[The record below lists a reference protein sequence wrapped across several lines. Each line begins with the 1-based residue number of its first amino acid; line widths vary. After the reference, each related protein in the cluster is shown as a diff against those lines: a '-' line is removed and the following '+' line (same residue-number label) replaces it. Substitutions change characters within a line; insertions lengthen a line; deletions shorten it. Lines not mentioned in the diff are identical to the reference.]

1 MLLEIANMKKNY
13 GNIIA
18 LNDVSLTLGTGVY
31 GLLGPNGAGKSTLI
45 QIVTGNLQATSG
57 EIFYNGINIKNC
69 EKEYKKRLG
78 YVPQNQGIYEN
89 FSSKKFLEY
98 MAVLKAIAKKEI
110 GSEVQRVLEIVGLLE
125 VQHRKLGSFSGGMRQ
140 RILIA
145 QALLGNPELIIL
157 DEPTAGLDPKERIK
171 IRNFIS
177 RIAENKIILIATHVV
192 SDVESIAKEIVLL
205 GQGVIQKKGTPK
217 DLCEWLNDGVLECI
231 VNSEQF
237 EQLEQ
242 EAVISN
248 LQEMPD
254 GNLQVRLLG
263 DGRKRKQLEERQI
276 QVVSRFPNLQEVYLA
291 VFTEKSK

>member
-89 FSSKKFLEY
+89 FSAKKFLEY

-145 QALLGNPELIIL
+145 QA
-157 DEPTAGLDPKERIK
+157 
-171 IRNFIS
+171 
-177 RIAENKIILIATHVV
+177 
-192 SDVESIAKEIVLL
+192 
-205 GQGVIQKKGTPK
+205 
-217 DLCEWLNDGVLECI
+217 
-231 VNSEQF
+231 
-237 EQLEQ
+237 
-242 EAVISN
+242 
-248 LQEMPD
+248 
-254 GNLQVRLLG
+254 
-263 DGRKRKQLEERQI
+263 
-276 QVVSRFPNLQEVYLA
+276 
-291 VFTEKSK
+291 

>member
-1 MLLEIANMKKNY
+1 MLLEITNIKKKY
-13 GNIIA
+13 GTVMA
-18 LNDVSLTLGTGVY
+18 LNDVSLTLGAGVY

-57 EIFYNGINIKNC
+57 EVSYNGRKIKTH
-69 EKEYKKRLG
+69 EKEYKKLLG
-78 YVPQNQGIYEN
+78 YVPQSQGIYEN
-89 FSSKKFLEY
+89 FSAKKFLEY

-110 GSEVQRVLEIVGLLE
+110 HSEVQRVLEIVGLSD
-125 VQHRKLGSFSGGMRQ
+125 VQHRKLGGFSGGMRQ

-177 RIAENKIILIATHVV
+177 RISENKIILIATHVV
-192 SDVESIAKEIVLL
+192 SDVESIAKEIILL
-205 GQGVIQKKGTPK
+205 GQGVVQKQGTPR
-217 DLCEWLNDGVLECI
+217 DLCESLKGSVLECV

-242 EAVISN
+242 DAVISN

-263 DGRKRKQLEERQI
+263 DEMKKKQLEEKEI
-276 QVVSRFPNLQEVYLA
+276 SVVSRFPNLQEVYLA